1 MSVNED
7 GFECDSIVDR
17 RSIERDF
24 CGKSALLFFS
34 GQAGVHTCYVRDIT
48 AIGASIRVERLN
60 LLPVIFLLSFDKFE
74 SVRTCRL
81 KWRDGDF
88 VGLAFEN

>member
-7 GFECDSIVDR
+7 DFECDSIVDR
-17 RSIERDF
+17 RSIERNF
-24 CGKSALLFFS
+24 CGKSALLFFG
-34 GQAGVHTCYVRDIT
+34 GQTGVHTCHVRDIT
-48 AIGASIRVERLN
+48 AIGASIRLERLN
-60 LLPVIFLLSFDKFE
+60 LLPLIFLLSFDKFK

>member
-7 GFECDSIVDR
+7 GFECNSILDR
-17 RSIERDF
+17 RTIKRYF

-34 GQAGVHTCYVRDIT
+34 GQARVHACYVRNIK
-48 AIGASIRVERLN
+48 AKGASIRLERLS
-60 LLPVIFLLSFDKFE
+60 LLPLIFLLSFDKFE